1 MVVLRYRTLDARD
14 EVVPEQWWTTV
25 WLGVAR
31 AETGAAAP
39 DHAFP
44 DAAWDRPLGTW
55 PVVVDADMARRYA
68 AVSGD
73 WSRHHFD
80 DEAARCSGANG
91 AFLHGLCTLTL
102 CAQAVVAL
110 AAGARSDRLA
120 RIAVRYARPVLLG
133 ERLDVRP
140 YDAGPDGLAFEA
152 ESRGSKVITQGRAE
166 LR

>member
-1 MVVLRYRTLDARD
+1 M
-14 EVVPEQWWTTV
+14 
-25 WLGVAR
+25 
-31 AETGAAAP
+31 AAP
-39 DHAFP
+39 DHSFP

-55 PVVVDADMARRYA
+55 SLQVAADMARRYA

-73 WSRHHFD
+73 WSPHHFD
-80 DEAARCSGANG
+80 DEAARRSGATG
-91 AFLHGLCTLTL
+91 AFLHGLCTLAL

-110 AAGARSDRLA
+110 AVGGGPERLA
-120 RIAVRYARPVLLG
+120 RIAVRYAKPVLLG
-133 ERLDVRP
+133 ERRDVRL